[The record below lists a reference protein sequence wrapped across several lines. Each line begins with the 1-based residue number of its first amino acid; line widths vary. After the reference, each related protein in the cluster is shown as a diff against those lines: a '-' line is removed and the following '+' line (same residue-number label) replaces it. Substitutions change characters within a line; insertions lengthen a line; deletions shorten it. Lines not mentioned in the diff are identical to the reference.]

1 MLEDRWVRY
10 DFTCL
15 LRSLIACAG
24 SSILQRLH
32 SSRPVLK
39 KTHQNGIC
47 VGGVVFWPAASV
59 SEPAFPC
66 DRFTPDCEEKLCGHA
81 TLATTHVLSGLP
93 QCSSVSVFTYQTRS
107 GPLRATRDK
116 DGAIELDFPADDIA
130 PVVDATERAE
140 LEKKA
145 LASIRAQGRVLG
157 VYRGRLDTIIE
168 LEMKDGV
175 ALADVEVDVKELV
188 GTSYCSRLGYAEMPL
203 QLGTTK
209 RGTVLTAQTA
219 SDVAG
224 DAPVFHSRFMCP
236 GWTHVTTKFFGAS
249 SI

>member
-1 MLEDRWVRY
+1 
-10 DFTCL
+10 
-15 LRSLIACAG
+15 
-24 SSILQRLH
+24 
-32 SSRPVLK
+32 
-39 KTHQNGIC
+39 
-47 VGGVVFWPAASV
+47 
-59 SEPAFPC
+59 
-66 DRFTPDCEEKLCGHA
+66 
-81 TLATTHVLSGLP
+81 
-93 QCSSVSVFTYQTRS
+93 VSVFTYETRS
-107 GPLRATRDK
+107 GPLRATRGE

-145 LASIRAQGRVLG
+145 LASIRGQGRVLG
-157 VYRGRLDTIIE
+157 VYRGRLDTIVE

-188 GTSYCSRLGYAEMPL
+188 RLSDCPRLSYAEMFL

-209 RGTVLTAQTA
+209 RGTVLTAQIA

-236 GWTHVTTKFFGAS
+236 GWTYVPLKFFGAG